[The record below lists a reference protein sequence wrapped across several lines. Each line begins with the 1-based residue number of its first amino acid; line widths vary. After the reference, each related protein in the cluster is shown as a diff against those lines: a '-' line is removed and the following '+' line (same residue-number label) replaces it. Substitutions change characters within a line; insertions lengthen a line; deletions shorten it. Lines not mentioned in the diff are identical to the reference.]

1 MKAIARIAAAT
12 AALSSIATSA
22 LAASGRP
29 DGSGIL
35 VWVFLGFCGV
45 IIAAQ
50 LIPAL
55 LVMFGIVKGVMAP
68 REQAAEQT
76 NK

>member
-1 MKAIARIAAAT
+1 MKAITRIAVAT
-12 AALSSIATSA
+12 ATLSSIATSA

-29 DGSGIL
+29 DSSGIL

-55 LVMFGIVKGVMAP
+55 LVMFGIAKGVMVP
-68 REQAAEQT
+68 REETTSQIS
-76 NK
+76 K